1 MSPYSEARFQF
12 KKNTIIQPSCD
23 RKAKEAKTALGA
35 DFFNEVMTSSVFL
48 VGAIDALL
56 PSAHNP
62 SRRDTPNC
70 TDTSENHLVHTA
82 LAPSQTGLLCEGA
95 WTI

>member
-1 MSPYSEARFQF
+1 
-12 KKNTIIQPSCD
+12 
-23 RKAKEAKTALGA
+23 
-35 DFFNEVMTSSVFL
+35 MTSSVVL

-56 PSAHNP
+56 PGAHNP

-82 LAPSQTGLLCEGA
+82 LAPSQTGLLCEGT
-95 WTI
+95 WQFNVVPRTQTLGGRRWGVPDFLIS